1 MQGAPT
7 PSWWRRRADAADNAT
22 RATSSRTRASR
33 HGCARREPATRP
45 RSHRA
50 PAPSHTRPLPRAFKM
65 GGADPSG
72 GGGDHSGGIHM
83 TDSGRTGAYG
93 VLMAVVVWMG
103 GAGRTS
109 GGARART
116 AR

>member
-1 MQGAPT
+1 
-7 PSWWRRRADAADNAT
+7 
-22 RATSSRTRASR
+22 
-33 HGCARREPATRP
+33 
-45 RSHRA
+45 
-50 PAPSHTRPLPRAFKM
+50 M

-116 AR
+116 AMMRFRGALRTRCTSVTHRRHRPRCAALWIGFGLMFIPTLYFIK